1 VPEVTR
7 KCGVA
12 IIGGGC
18 SGLLVAAQLFRNGC
32 RAAVS
37 VIEPRE
43 KLGTGLAYST
53 PFDDHLLNVPAGK
66 MSALPGEPGHFLE
79 WLRNR
84 NWPGAAGDA
93 FISRKAY
100 GLYLNDVLAK
110 ALEVAPRESFSHI
123 RDEVTHIATSG
134 QTAVLHLNDGS
145 ILQADQVVLA
155 IGNPASSAAS
165 VIPRGHNVVEDHLNL
180 SPWLEDAL
188 TIRFPGERILLIGS
202 GLTAIDSVLAL
213 QSQQAGSSVYMLSR
227 RGIMPQVHNLRFA
240 AGAPPAL
247 RNRGQLSG
255 LFREVR
261 TLIHDAR
268 QAELCWRTIVDSL
281 RPLSNDLWRELSA
294 ADRKRF
300 LRHLKTYWEPH
311 RHRMAPEIRAR
322 LNEYLAA
329 GKVKIIAG
337 RLKEIHSRGPIAE
350 ALIRRRSAEEFT
362 LEIDRV
368 ISCTGIHEDYTK
380 SPRPLVRSM
389 MQNGLAR
396 PNELGIGFD
405 ADEHGALLDASRQP
419 SDIFFTLGPPRR
431 GDLFETTA
439 VPEIRSQA
447 ESLARHLLA
456 SMKFRQESLA
466 QSQVV

>member
-1 VPEVTR
+1 M
-7 KCGVA
+7 
-12 IIGGGC
+12 
-18 SGLLVAAQLFRNGC
+18 AAQLLRNGC
-32 RAAVS
+32 RTNVT
-37 VIEPRE
+37 VVEPRE
-43 KLGTGLAYST
+43 RLGAGLAYST

-79 WLRNR
+79 WLRKQNG
-84 NWPGAAGDA
+84 PGVAGDA

-100 GLYLNDVLAK
+100 GLYLNDFLRGT
-110 ALEVAPRESFSHI
+110 LQDAPRGSFSHV
-123 RDEVTHIATSG
+123 RDEVTNVTSDG
-134 QTAVLHLNDGS
+134 GTAVLQLGS
-145 ILQADQVVLA
+145 GSTLKSGRVVLA

-165 VIPRGHNVVEDHLNL
+165 VIPRGHDVQEDHLNL

-188 TIRFPGERILLIGS
+188 TVRFPGERILLIGS

-213 QSQQAGSSVYMLSR
+213 QSQNVECSVYMLSR
-227 RGIMPQVHNLRFA
+227 RGIVPQVHNLRFT

-247 RNRGQLSG
+247 GNRGNLLG

-261 TLIHDAR
+261 ALIHDAR

-281 RPLSNDLWRELSA
+281 RPLSNELWKELSA

-322 LNEYLAA
+322 LSGYIAA
-329 GKVKIIAG
+329 GKVRVIAG
-337 RLKEIHSRGPIAE
+337 RLRGIRSRGRIAE
-350 ALIRRRSAEEFT
+350 AHISQRKGAEFT

-405 ADEHGALLDASRQP
+405 TDACGALLDAERRP
-419 SDIFFTLGPPRR
+419 SGIFFTLGPPRR

-447 ESLARHLLA
+447 ESLARHLIA
-456 SMKFRQESLA
+456 SLQSENESLA
-466 QSQVV
+466 RSQAV

>member
-1 VPEVTR
+1 MPEPNR

-12 IIGGGC
+12 IVGGGC
-18 SGLLVAAQLFRNGC
+18 SGLLVATQLFRNGC
-32 RAAVS
+32 RSSVT

-43 KLGTGLAYST
+43 QLGAGLAYST
-53 PFDDHLLNVPAGK
+53 RFDNHLLNVPAGK
-66 MSALPGEPGHFLE
+66 MSAFPGEPGHFLE
-79 WLRNR
+79 WLRKL
-84 NWPGAAGDA
+84 NWPDAAGDA
-93 FISRKAY
+93 FIPRKAY
-100 GLYLNDVLAK
+100 GLYLNDVLRG
-110 ALEVAPRESFSHI
+110 ALEDAPRESFSHI
-123 RDEVTHIATSG
+123 REEVTEIESAG
-134 QTAVLHLNDGS
+134 QTAVLRLGDGS
-145 ILQADQVVLA
+145 TLQADRVVLA

-165 VIPRGHNVVEDHLNL
+165 VIPRGHNILEDHLNL

-202 GLTAIDSVLAL
+202 GLTAVDSVVAL
-213 QSQQAGSSVYMLSR
+213 QSQKAGCSIYMLSR
-227 RGIMPQVHNLRFA
+227 RGILPQVHNLRFP

-247 RNRGQLSG
+247 RNRGELLG

-261 TLIHDAR
+261 ALIREAR

-281 RPLSNDLWRELSA
+281 RPLSNELWKELSA

-311 RHRMAPEIRAR
+311 RHRMAPGIRAR
-322 LNEYLAA
+322 LNDYLAA
-329 GKVKIIAG
+329 GKVQVIAG
-337 RLKEIHSRGPIAE
+337 RVREIRSRGPVAE
-350 ALIRRRSAEEFT
+350 AHIRRRSGEECT
-362 LEIDRV
+362 LEVDRV

-389 MQNGLAR
+389 MQAGLAR
-396 PNELGIGFD
+396 ANELGIGFD
-405 ADEHGALLDASRQP
+405 TDENGALLDASTRP
-419 SDIFFTLGPPRR
+419 SNIFFTLGPPRR

-456 SMKFRQESLA
+456 SMASRDESLA
-466 QSQVV
+466 RSQVV